1 MFVPRH
7 SKEISMPLMV
17 TCRHC
22 HKPFRA
28 GIQMD
33 EASFK
38 NPTNQLVNN
47 SEQCRNCGKSGTYSK
62 RDYRWQA

>member
-1 MFVPRH
+1 
-7 SKEISMPLMV
+7 MPLV
-17 TCRHC
+17 ITCRHC

-38 NPTNQLVNN
+38 NPTNQLINN
-47 SEQCRNCGKSGTYSK
+47 SEQCRNCGKSATYNK
-62 RDYRWQA
+62 RDYHWQA